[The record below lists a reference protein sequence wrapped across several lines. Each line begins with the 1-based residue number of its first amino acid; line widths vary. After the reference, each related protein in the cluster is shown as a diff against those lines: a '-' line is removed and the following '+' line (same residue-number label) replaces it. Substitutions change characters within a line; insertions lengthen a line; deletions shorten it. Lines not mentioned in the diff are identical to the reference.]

1 MESPWESQRAEAE
14 NGELLS
20 VEESDHEGE
29 RLVHK
34 TTIETV
40 KIHEARNESL
50 GNRVLHCLSQVPC
63 ASLIAWIIL
72 LVGLGGL
79 TGGLLIGVQKTR
91 DLIDKDDLFWFLEY
105 AVAGVVAGMFVFGTL
120 LLCVGHI
127 STDPTSRHIFH
138 TTKRNLCAQGLN
150 ITMLIFSYIFGILWV
165 LLTAIF
171 GVPLYLLV
179 NILFIQDDVKNI
191 NLVNYGLDK
200 KEYTGAELDTFLVGV
215 NRLLVIYITIFV
227 SSLLITISMIHFL
240 IVISSN
246 LTHLKDTRLA
256 TLNAYS
262 DHTDMQ
268 NSKHSV
274 VDTTM

>member
-1 MESPWESQRAEAE
+1 MMESPWESQRAEAE

-34 TTIETV
+34 QPVEIV
-40 KIHEARNESL
+40 KIHEARNESF

-79 TGGLLIGVQKTR
+79 TGGLLIGIQKTR
-91 DLIDKDDLFWFLEY
+91 DLVDSQHLVWFLEY

-120 LLCVGHI
+120 LLCIGHI

-150 ITMLIFSYIFGILWV
+150 ITMLIFSYMFGIAWV
-165 LLTAIF
+165 LMTAIF
-171 GVPLYLLV
+171 GVPLYLLI
-179 NILFIQDDVKNI
+179 NILIIDVKEI
-191 NLVNYGLDK
+191 NLVNYGLHDK
-200 KEYTGAELDTFLVGV
+200 IFTGRDFENFRMEAD
-215 NRLLVIYITIFV
+215 RLLVIYITIFV
-227 SSLLITISMIHFL
+227 SSILITVSMIHFL

-256 TLNAYS
+256 TLNAYA
-262 DHTDMQ
+262 DHTEMQ

>member
-1 MESPWESQRAEAE
+1 MR
-14 NGELLS
+14 N
-20 VEESDHEGE
+20 
-29 RLVHK
+29 RLWY
-34 TTIETV
+34 
-40 KIHEARNESL
+40 ARNETF

-63 ASLIAWIIL
+63 ASLVAWIIL

-79 TGGLLIGVQKTR
+79 TGGLLIGIQKTR
-91 DLIDKDDLFWFLEY
+91 DLVESDNLLWFLEY
-105 AVAGVVAGMFVFGTL
+105 VVAGVVPGMFVFGTI

-171 GVPLYLLV
+171 GVPLYLLI
-179 NILFIQDDVKNI
+179 NILIIKNDVSEI
-191 NLVNYGLDK
+191 NLVNYGLQQRSI
-200 KEYTGAELDTFLVGV
+200 TGSELDDFVGEV
-215 NRLLVIYITIFV
+215 NRLLVIYVTIFV
-227 SSLLITISMIHFL
+227 SSILITISLIHFL
-240 IVISSN
+240 IVISAN
-246 LTHLKDTRLA
+246 LSHLKDNRLA
-256 TLNAYS
+256 TLNAYA
-262 DHTDMQ
+262 DHTEMQ